1 MATLLSAKINVT
13 DIYNALDCVIEGKVL
28 DARQG
33 KVLSDALTSLQAAVT
48 SLSSSKADKTYT
60 DTELAKK
67 VDKIEG
73 KGLSTDDY
81 ISTKKLS
88 DTASSGTIA
97 VATKTVKT
105 LSTTLTN
112 AHTVV
117 ISPTVPADLTQE
129 QEATLIL
136 KTGATVP
143 AISFATAGV
152 TFVWMNQPEPTAYII
167 NKTYT
172 FLFFWES
179 ATVCQVFYAV
189 KS

>member
-1 MATLLSAKINVT
+1 MTQDLPTTEDGKVYILLGYMYSTTGFRLIQYHPVYEFKNGSIRPYTPPATKAVT
-13 DIYNALDCVIEGKVL
+13 DA
-28 DARQG
+28 
-33 KVLSDALTSLQAAVT
+33 
-48 SLSSSKADKTYT
+48 
-60 DTELAKK
+60 
-67 VDKIEG
+67 
-73 KGLSTDDY
+73 
-81 ISTKKLS
+81 
-88 DTASSGTIA
+88 ASSGTIEV
-97 VATKTVKT
+97 VAKTVKT